1 MCKLKK
7 EDNAER
13 ALNKIQLLC
22 IPANTPSSV
31 ADTKNSNVVQRLIV
45 TFNILFILLL
55 VFSLRYVNFIIKGIF
70 EYETY

>member
-22 IPANTPSSV
+22 IPANTPSYV
-31 ADTKNSNVVQRLIV
+31 TDTKNSIRMLCKD
-45 TFNILFILLL
+45 
-55 VFSLRYVNFIIKGIF
+55 S
-70 EYETY
+70 